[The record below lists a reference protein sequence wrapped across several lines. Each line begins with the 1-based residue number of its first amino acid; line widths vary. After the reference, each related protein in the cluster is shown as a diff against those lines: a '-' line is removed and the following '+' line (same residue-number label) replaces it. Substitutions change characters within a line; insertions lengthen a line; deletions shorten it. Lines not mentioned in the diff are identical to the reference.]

1 MNNINLGKYIPIES
15 YVHKLDARTK
25 ILISIWL
32 IVILFLM
39 HSYLSFVVA
48 FFALVLMIYFSD
60 LSIKFFIKGIKP
72 LVWLILLTAIFQ
84 LLFTT
89 GGVVYWHWLFLNI
102 TSNGVHYSIV
112 IFLRFFLIVS
122 YASLLTMTTSPLMIS
137 DGLGSLLKP
146 LKYLHLPIDQFTLM
160 LSIALRFI
168 PTLLDETIII
178 MDSQRSRGVDFND
191 GGLFK
196 RMKTFIPILIPLFI
210 NTINKANDLS
220 IAMEARGYDDQIDRT
235 HYRQLKFSKLDLIA
249 LLFILIISVL
259 ELRLPII

>member
-1 MNNINLGKYIPIES
+1 MNKSKKNKSSTFY
-15 YVHKLDARTK
+15 D
-25 ILISIWL
+25 
-32 IVILFLM
+32 
-39 HSYLSFVVA
+39 
-48 FFALVLMIYFSD
+48 
-60 LSIKFFIKGIKP
+60 
-72 LVWLILLTAIFQ
+72 ILLKWNQ
-84 LLFTT
+84 LNLT
-89 GGVVYWHWLFLNI
+89 
-102 TSNGVHYSIV
+102 YSIV